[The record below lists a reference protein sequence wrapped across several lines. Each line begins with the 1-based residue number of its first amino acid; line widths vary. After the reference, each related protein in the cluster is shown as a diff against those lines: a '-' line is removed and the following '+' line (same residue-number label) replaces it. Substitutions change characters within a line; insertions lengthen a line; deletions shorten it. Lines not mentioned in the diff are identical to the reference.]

1 MRLTTMANIDGG
13 ILTKDIVQ
21 QTMGLPADSVKS
33 VNVRPIK
40 IISTVAKY
48 FDFKNKELL
57 GSSRKADL
65 VVARHIAMYLLRDSL
80 GLQLTKVG
88 EIMGGRDHTT
98 VMHAVEKMEAE
109 VLNNSDIRRK
119 VMAVKQA
126 LYT

>member
-1 MRLTTMANIDGG
+1 
-13 ILTKDIVQ
+13 LTKEIVQ
-21 QTMGLPADSVKS
+21 ETMGLPADTVKN

-40 IISTVAKY
+40 VISTVAKY

-57 GSSRKADL
+57 GPSRKADL

-80 GLQLTKVG
+80 GLQHAKVG

-98 VMHAVEKMEAE
+98 VMHAVEKMEGE
-109 VLNNSDIRRK
+109 EKDNPDIRRK
-119 VMAVKQA
+119 IMAIKQA